1 MLPNVPIVT
10 VRRVVLPSSQ
20 ANYAQ
25 NKAKIRTIVNIDHHN
40 KTAGPDS

>member
-10 VRRVVLPSSQ
+10 VRRVVLPSLH
-20 ANYAQ
+20 AIYAQ
-25 NKAKIRTIVNIDHHN
+25 NKAEISTIATFDHHD

>member
-10 VRRVVLPSSQ
+10 VRRVVLPSLH

-25 NKAKIRTIVNIDHHN
+25 NKANICTNVNIEHRD
-40 KTAGPDS
+40 KTAGQDS